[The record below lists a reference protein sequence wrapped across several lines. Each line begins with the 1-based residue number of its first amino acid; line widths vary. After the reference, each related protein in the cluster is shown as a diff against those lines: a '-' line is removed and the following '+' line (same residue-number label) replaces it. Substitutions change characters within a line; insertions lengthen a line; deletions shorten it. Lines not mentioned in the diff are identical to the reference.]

1 MTFERT
7 QKFETHPVAGDNST
21 RSATLGMMAATFF
34 DDSETLRVWLAANH
48 ATATELV
55 IGFHKKGSGRAGLS
69 YAEVVDQALCFGW
82 IDGVMRPIDGHSY
95 GLRFTPRKAGS
106 IWSKVNIAKVEVLL
120 ERGLMERAGL
130 AAFER
135 RTADKTGVYSFEQ
148 ESPELDPAS
157 VETFKGDADAWASWG
172 YPDLT
177 DTIVRRQGPPAK
189 RGGLHLLRKLLGF
202 GSRG

>member
-1 MTFERT
+1 
-7 QKFETHPVAGDNST
+7 
-21 RSATLGMMAATFF
+21 MMAATFF
-34 DDSETLRVWLAANH
+34 DDSESLRAWLAANH

-135 RTADKTGVYSFEQ
+135 RTAAKTGVYSFEQ

-157 VETFKGDADAWASWG
+157 VEIFKGNADAWASWER
-172 YPDLT
+172 L
-177 DTIVRRQGPPAK
+177 PPSYRHAASWWVVSAK
-189 RGGLHLLRKLLGF
+189 RPETRASRLARLIEVSAAGERLPHLSKYSVPREP
-202 GSRG
+202 RGER